1 MYYRLLHAGRQQ
13 RTNEVCECKVVFRE
27 RERVGGRGLMWP
39 TGLEACVSVNYICTT
54 TLALLI
60 SQFSHSS
67 IFFCFL
73 VIAIVV
79 FVFSSSYS
87 HLCSWLLFYFI
98 HFWLIHSFFVCC
110 LLYGGYEHDTKCPYV
125 GICCMYTC
133 SMYVDRYEPVSLVSN
148 S

>member
-1 MYYRLLHAGRQQ
+1 M
-13 RTNEVCECKVVFRE
+13 CECKVVF

-67 IFFCFL
+67 VFFCFL

-98 HFWLIHSFFVCC
+98 HFWLIHSFLCAVCC
-110 LLYGGYEHDTKCPYV
+110 MVAMNMTPNVH
-125 GICCMYTC
+125 M
-133 SMYVDRYEPVSLVSN
+133 
-148 S
+148 